1 MASQSER
8 IFPGS
13 IVGRG
18 LGVGAQVPGFVF
30 APGAHRLSGAVVGAV
45 EVVAGG
51 LDAGGLDV
59 GGPDVGGLVAG
70 GPDVG
75 GPDVGGP
82 DVGGLDVGG
91 LDRGGPLGT
100 GVVEPGAAV
109 VVVGVAFGAIVAVEG
124 IGVVVPAAP
133 WDAGVGLGCA
143 STSPSVVK
151 APTMTATAT
160 ARASV
165 RRDRDTVS
173 EER

>member
-30 APGAHRLSGAVVGAV
+30 APGAHPLSGAEVGAV

-59 GGPDVGGLVAG
+59 CGL
-70 GPDVG
+70 DVG
-75 GPDVGGP
+75 GPDA
-82 DVGGLDVGG
+82 DWLDVGG
-91 LDRGGPLGT
+91 FDRGGPFGT

-109 VVVGVAFGAIVAVEG
+109 VVDGVAFGDFVAVEG
-124 IGVVVPAAP
+124 IGVVVPVAP

-165 RRDRDTVS
+165 RRDRDIVS

>member
-1 MASQSER
+1 MVSQSER

-45 EVVAGG
+45 EVVA
-51 LDAGGLDV
+51 AGLDV
-59 GGPDVGGLVAG
+59 AGLVA
-70 GPDVG
+70 
-75 GPDVGGP
+75 
-82 DVGGLDVGG
+82 GGLDVGG

-109 VVVGVAFGAIVAVEG
+109 VVDGVAFGAFVAVEG

-151 APTMTATAT
+151 VPTMTATAT